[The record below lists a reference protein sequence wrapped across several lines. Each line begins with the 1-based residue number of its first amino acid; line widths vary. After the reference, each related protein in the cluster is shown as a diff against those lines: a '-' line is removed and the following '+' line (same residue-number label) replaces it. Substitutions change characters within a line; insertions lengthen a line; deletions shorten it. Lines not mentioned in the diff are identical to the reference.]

1 MPNKAFV
8 SLRTNEIITEP
19 QWFNF
24 ALDTLRENEYEMEF
38 WITEYHKGG
47 YIRDLTEENLLYF
60 ISNNP
65 KEFVEDFY
73 SGDYLLVTV
82 HDGYIVIK

>member
-1 MPNKAFV
+1 
-8 SLRTNEIITEP
+8 
-19 QWFNF
+19 
-24 ALDTLRENEYEMEF
+24 MEF